1 MNNLRWRILLI
12 VVIVGACL
20 WAIIPP
26 EQKIRLGLDLKGG
39 VHLVLQ
45 VNTDDALRLDT
56 ETTAESLR
64 NELEKS
70 GLTSATV
77 EATSPTEFR
86 VNGLQPGQD
95 AVLRQAA
102 TALAS
107 GWDRESGVGG
117 GYVFRMRPARQ
128 NQLRDE
134 SVRQAMDTIERRVN
148 DLGVAEPVVARHGGT
163 EGEQLLVQLPGIS
176 DVARAKEIIRS
187 TAMLELKLVI
197 QGPASTKE
205 GLLAATGGQ
214 VPPHAEVL
222 PGVQAGTDG
231 RAETVYY
238 LLEKAPIVTGR
249 DLRNAK
255 PTLDEYNQPA
265 VSFSLN
271 PEGARKFGRATGEN
285 VGRQL
290 AIVLDNQVRSAPR
303 IDERITDEGRITGG
317 FTQQEAQDLS
327 LVLRSGALPA
337 SLTYL
342 DERINDEGRITGGF
356 TQQEAQDLSLVLRS
370 GALPAS
376 LTYLE
381 ERTIGP
387 SLGADSIKAGI
398 VASSLSLVVVALF
411 MLFYYRLSGINA
423 LVALLFN
430 LIILLGAMSY
440 VGATMTLPG
449 IAGFILTMTMGVDSN
464 VLIFERIK
472 EELAAQ
478 RGVRASINAGFSR
491 VFLTLVDT
499 HLSALIGAAFL
510 FQFGTGPIRGYATTL
525 FFGLVSNLFTSTFVS
540 KTLFEAIL
548 SKRQVES
555 LSI

>member
-1 MNNLRWRILLI
+1 
-12 VVIVGACL
+12 
-20 WAIIPP
+20 
-26 EQKIRLGLDLKGG
+26 
-39 VHLVLQ
+39 

-102 TALAS
+102 TALAT

-342 DERINDEGRITGGF
+342 
-356 TQQEAQDLSLVLRS
+356 
-370 GALPAS
+370 
-376 LTYLE
+376 E